1 MIAFTSQALRQYGI
15 RAVRMDDIAR
25 NMSISK
31 RTIYQAYVAKDNLI
45 NICLKSYLDR
55 MKELFQIIKYNH
67 PEALEQLWETS
78 KAYIENLYKV
88 ERIFWLDVSQYLK
101 YEYIYDSH
109 NCIWSDELEQI
120 ILACQKEGYVI
131 TDFNTSMFANLFT
144 TLLYNSRVAG
154 CSPTMLH
161 SSAYFMLRGIMTE
174 QGSKLFGIKEPL
186 SFNTLLLTTGRTH
199 TVR

>member
-88 ERIFWLDVSQYLK
+88 ERIF
-101 YEYIYDSH
+101 
-109 NCIWSDELEQI
+109 
-120 ILACQKEGYVI
+120 G
-131 TDFNTSMFANLFT
+131 
-144 TLLYNSRVAG
+144 
-154 CSPTMLH
+154 
-161 SSAYFMLRGIMTE
+161 
-174 QGSKLFGIKEPL
+174 
-186 SFNTLLLTTGRTH
+186 
-199 TVR
+199 